1 MQIAIINADDELM
14 SGRRGR
20 TRDRPHQRKGSHNWV
35 RTRRTPANLLRRA
48 SKKTGLRKK
57 SGGEGKTR
65 ILSFRHSTINLS
77 LDKFVI
83 VLQLHLVDQ
92 RSYCNVSIQHES
104 CSSHNSSCR
113 LSGNNSTR
121 TIVFFFRSNWR
132 RRCLHSCIKILLS
145 NQTIR
150 STSSRVVLHQTFF
163 FVFLRSVPP
172 SRNA

>member
-1 MQIAIINADDELM
+1 MH
-14 SGRRGR
+14 GR

-65 ILSFRHSTINLS
+65 ILSFRHSTIKLS

-83 VLQLHLVDQ
+83 ILQLHLVDQ
-92 RSYCNVSIQHES
+92 RSYSNVSIQHES
-104 CSSHNSSCR
+104 CSSHNSYSCR

-132 RRCLHSCIKILLS
+132 RRCLHSCIKILS
-145 NQTIR
+145 NNQTIR

-163 FVFLRSVPP
+163 FAFLRSVPP

>member
-1 MQIAIINADDELM
+1 MIR

-20 TRDRPHQRKGSHNWV
+20 TRDRRDRPARPHQRKGSHNGV

-132 RRCLHSCIKILLS
+132 RCLHSCIKILSS

-172 SRNA
+172 SRNT

>member
-1 MQIAIINADDELM
+1 MSYVADGEC
-14 SGRRGR
+14 GRRGR
-20 TRDRPHQRKGSHNWV
+20 MNAGPRTSAKV
-35 RTRRTPANLLRRA
+35 RTTGFALEGPLRTCSAELRARRQDFERSQDPHLVIPPFA
-48 SKKTGLRKK
+48 
-57 SGGEGKTR
+57 
-65 ILSFRHSTINLS
+65 TIKLS

-83 VLQLHLVDQ
+83 ILQFHLVDQ
-92 RSYCNVSIQHES
+92 RSYSNVSIQHES

-121 TIVFFFRSNWR
+121 AIVFFFHSNWR
-132 RRCLHSCIKILLS
+132 RRCLYSCIKILSS

-163 FVFLRSVPP
+163 FPFLRSVPP